1 MALSDPQGE
10 PLQLMAVADGH
21 GNRRHWLSQVGSTL
35 ACQQAER
42 VVREALASTPL
53 NDHAAWQLLLE
64 EQLPAA
70 LVQGWLD
77 ATAADWAAQP
87 ESQQQAYTPLAYGCT
102 VGLVLMA
109 PQWWGHTGL
118 GDWDLVGVGGGASDG
133 GRGSATAQL
142 FSDEAEQIG
151 GGEATASLCL
161 AEAAALFRPRTGLYR
176 LASSDPPLVLVL
188 STDGVRK
195 SCASDDDFLRL
206 CSQLGDLADAAAL
219 RAGLEQITQL
229 GSGDDVSVAL
239 GCWGDVHTSPAIAS
253 DTPTVEP
260 QSPTIHRLWAGLRF
274 GLRSQPPWLLPGLLG
289 AALLAG
295 AGWWSWQQRPSPLA
309 QEIAR
314 LCAEPWGIQ
323 ATLNQRRAQFQQLAG
338 PGGAVLAERLRRD
351 ATHDPL
357 GALIAASRN
366 RQQPDQACPA
376 LQQALAQQWRTDT
389 TAAPAGRMPPGPSRR
404 PAPGALPTSPP

>member
-1 MALSDPQGE
+1 MALSGPQAE

-21 GNRRHWLSQVGSTL
+21 GNRRHWLSHVGSTL

-53 NDHAAWQLLLE
+53 NDHAAWQQLLQE
-64 EQLPAA
+64 HLPAA
-70 LVQGWLD
+70 LVRGWLD
-77 ATAADWAAQP
+77 ATAADWAARP
-87 ESQQQAYTPLAYGCT
+87 EAQQQAYTPLAYGCT
-102 VGLVLMA
+102 LGLVLMA
-109 PQWWGHTGL
+109 PQWWAHTGL
-118 GDWDLVGVGGGASDG
+118 GDWDLVGVVAGGGSAEGS
-133 GRGSATAQL
+133 GSATAQL
-142 FSDEAEQIG
+142 LSEEQDLVG

-161 AEAAALFRPRTGLYR
+161 AEAAALFPARTGLYP
-176 LASSDPPLVLVL
+176 LASSDPPLLLVL

-195 SCASDDDFLRL
+195 SCATDDDFLRL
-206 CSQLGDLADAAAL
+206 CSQLGNLTDAAAL
-219 RAGLEQITQL
+219 HAGLEQITQQ

-239 GCWGDVHTSPAIAS
+239 GCWGGWRS
-253 DTPTVEP
+253 
-260 QSPTIHRLWAGLRF
+260 
-274 GLRSQPPWLLPGLLG
+274 GLRSQPPWLLAGLLG

-295 AGWWSWQQRPSPLA
+295 AGWWWWQPQRPSPLA

-323 ATLNQRRAQFQQLAG
+323 ASLNQRRAQFHQLAG

-351 ATHDPL
+351 ATRDPL

-376 LQQALAQQWRTDT
+376 LQQELAQQWRQTVAT
-389 TAAPAGRMPPGPSRR
+389 GAPAGRMPPGPSRR
-404 PAPGALPTSPP
+404 PAPGALPSSPP